1 MVDAVAVSSLTRNE
15 SIAEIEDALDR
26 FILAHDFNQT
36 TAHLRFPPSVD
47 ISVLKNNGYFSGFPT
62 FAGCIG
68 SFSEELGKHEDLL
81 HSLLCDEPI
90 EPYLQSTGLALTPA
104 ACYPVYPAIAKA
116 GPLPEVGK
124 IVSVYSWC
132 FRHEPSA
139 DPARRC
145 AFRMREFVYLGS
157 KEGALQ
163 FRESWVETAQ
173 SIVEKLDLAAT
184 FEIAND
190 PFFGESAALMAKKQ
204 QEERL
209 KYEILLPITSA
220 EKPNACISFNYHKT
234 HFSSTWGIYQANG
247 ELAHSACVGF
257 GIERLTLAFLAKHGS
272 DPVAW
277 SAAVKE
283 QLWTKM

>member
-1 MVDAVAVSSLTRNE
+1 MIGSTLDSSLMHNE
-15 SIAEIEDALDR
+15 VAASFEDALDR
-26 FILAHDFNQT
+26 FILANNFSLKT
-36 TAHLRFPPSVD
+36 VHLRFPPTID
-47 ISVLKNNGYFSGFPT
+47 IGVLKNNGYFSSFPK
-62 FAGCIG
+62 FAGCIS
-68 SFSEELGKHEDLL
+68 SFSESLGKHEDLL
-81 HSLLCDEPI
+81 YSLLCDEPI

-104 ACYPVYPAIAKA
+104 ACYPIYPAIAKA
-116 GPLPEVGK
+116 GPLPEDGK

-163 FRESWVETAQ
+163 FRQNWIEAAQ
-173 SIVEKLDLAAT
+173 NIVSKLDLAAQLS
-184 FEIAND
+184 IAND
-190 PFFGESAALMAKKQ
+190 PFFGDGAEQMVKIQ

-209 KYEILLPITSA
+209 KYEILLPITSE

-257 GIERLTLAFLAKHGS
+257 GVERLMLAFLARHGS
-272 DPVAW
+272 DPSVW
-277 SAAVKE
+277 PETVKE
-283 QLWTKM
+283 HLCTKI